1 MAETTALGAAM
12 AAGSAEGIGVWDL
25 QRENPDSVISDA
37 FQPSISEDGKKS
49 GYFIPIKGGKNNF
62 GQLPKLFSEIC

>member
-25 QRENPDSVISDA
+25 NNIQPVPCDIFNPLIA
-37 FQPSISEDGKKS
+37 EDGKGHVCKS
-49 GYFIPIKGGKNNF
+49 LCFTIIKVGI
-62 GQLPKLFSEIC
+62 QAWT